1 MLENE
6 ASRSPQKQA
15 HTILVVDDEPMV
27 REFAHRL
34 LAADGHA
41 VIEAGSGQEAL
52 RMLRE
57 RATEIDGVL
66 LDLSMPGMDGNDLL
80 SALRTFAPTLP
91 VIVHSGYP
99 ADSTAESVARYQVA
113 GVLQKPYRAA
123 HLSEMVRKLFAA

>member
-27 REFAHRL
+27 REFAQRL
-34 LAADGHA
+34 LETEGYH
-41 VIEAGSGQEAL
+41 VMEAGTGREAL
-52 RMLRE
+52 EVLRAHL
-57 RATEIDGVL
+57 REIDGVL
-66 LDLSMPGMDGNDLL
+66 LDLSMPGMDGDTLL
-80 SALRTFAPTLP
+80 AELRAFAPHLP

-99 ADSTAESVARYQVA
+99 ADSTAESVARFAVA